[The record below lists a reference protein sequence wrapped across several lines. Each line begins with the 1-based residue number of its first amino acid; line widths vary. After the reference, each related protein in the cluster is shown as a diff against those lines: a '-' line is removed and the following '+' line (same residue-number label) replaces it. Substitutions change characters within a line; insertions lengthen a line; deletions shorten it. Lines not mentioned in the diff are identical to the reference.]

1 MDLVIQN
8 KQKRMHYI
16 LPLTLLMT
24 TMIFYYSK
32 IQGTSLPFTL
42 PLFIVAF
49 GSGTFYFIG
58 YLSIISFLSILEI
71 NIAPCQSAQLRDT
84 QACFQQDKHIIMIL
98 LIGSVLLHE
107 V

>member
-32 IQGTSLPFTL
+32 IQGTQNLSQYRKTLAGSQQPKNECLP
-42 PLFIVAF
+42 
-49 GSGTFYFIG
+49 
-58 YLSIISFLSILEI
+58 
-71 NIAPCQSAQLRDT
+71 
-84 QACFQQDKHIIMIL
+84 
-98 LIGSVLLHE
+98 
-107 V
+107 